1 MKGQKHLK
9 TSIGEEDRWKEKNG
23 CNPIAIY
30 ATTVRSILLLCFFD
44 LNMRWIRI
52 QIQIPNFNILL
63 CDPFSFFA
71 RYCLFTKLEGAFL
84 YLFLILSRFGTKHSF
99 VLISN
104 SLSRPCIHA
113 RYIPLMTFGLL
124 NPKVVSAASK
134 IWPTVSHSTMST
146 HWFSDATNE
155 IYISCARSY
164 YQL

>member
-1 MKGQKHLK
+1 MG
-9 TSIGEEDRWKEKNG
+9 EKNG

-30 ATTVRSILLLCFFD
+30 ATTVRSILLLCFFLFEYA
-44 LNMRWIRI
+44 LNSDSDSNSEFQYPSM
-52 QIQIPNFNILL
+52 QSIL
-63 CDPFSFFA
+63 FFA

-84 YLFLILSRFGTKHSF
+84 CLFLILFRFGTKHYF

-104 SLSRPCIHA
+104 SLSRPYVHA

-164 YQL
+164 YWL